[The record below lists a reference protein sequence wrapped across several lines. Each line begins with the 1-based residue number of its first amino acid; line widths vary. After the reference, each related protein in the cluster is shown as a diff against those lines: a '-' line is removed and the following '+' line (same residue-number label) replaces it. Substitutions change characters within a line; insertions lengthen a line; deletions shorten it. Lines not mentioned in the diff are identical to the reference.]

1 LGHSSLEPFR
11 IVINKTMKKLVID
24 SLASL
29 TIIVFFLP
37 LMVCCMFVAA
47 CEFAVTWPKQI
58 IEIVNVHYG
67 NDAGEDTQI

>member
-1 LGHSSLEPFR
+1 MR
-11 IVINKTMKKLVID
+11 KLVID

-37 LMVCCMFVAA
+37 LMVCCMLVAA
-47 CEFAVTWPKQI
+47 FEFACYWPKEI

-67 NDAGEDTQI
+67 NNAGEDTEI

>member
-1 LGHSSLEPFR
+1 ML
-11 IVINKTMKKLVID
+11 
-24 SLASL
+24 
-29 TIIVFFLP
+29 
-37 LMVCCMFVAA
+37 VAA